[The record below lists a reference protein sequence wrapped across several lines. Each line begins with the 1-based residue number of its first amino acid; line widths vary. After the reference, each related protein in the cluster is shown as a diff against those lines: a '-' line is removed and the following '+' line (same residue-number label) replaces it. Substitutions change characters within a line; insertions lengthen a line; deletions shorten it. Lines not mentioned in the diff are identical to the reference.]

1 METDNQGL
9 SKPAESQEDDSMA
22 AMCRTFLSQKR
33 TAAIVIA
40 WGSIVGINWTY
51 GSLFGIIFDS
61 QNLTGRE
68 NALIGLAANL
78 STAIFSNLGAFIKNK
93 YNLDNMVVIKWLN
106 IFGIVAAVLVQLS
119 RFYSILQDLYILI
132 FLIIVLRAGFSS
144 FVSLAFVEMEKEGMN
159 SLVISGY
166 FFWIANIV
174 NLVSMEL
181 IDLAPTDL
189 TLLLLTLSVCIC
201 LYIVEKNHIKVYP
214 I

>member
-1 METDNQGL
+1 
-9 SKPAESQEDDSMA
+9 MA

-132 FLIIVLRAGFSS
+132 ILIIVLRAGFSS

-166 FFWIANIV
+166 FFWIANVV

-201 LYIVEKNHIKVYP
+201 LYIV
-214 I
+214 